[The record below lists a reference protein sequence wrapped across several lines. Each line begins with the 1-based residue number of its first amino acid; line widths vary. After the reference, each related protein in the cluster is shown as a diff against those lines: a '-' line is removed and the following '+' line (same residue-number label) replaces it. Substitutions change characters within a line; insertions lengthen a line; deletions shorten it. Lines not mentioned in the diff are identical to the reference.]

1 MRLLVAEVALDVRT
15 AGAGAVYTYS
25 APKGSE
31 VGAAHLI
38 ALGPRREI
46 GYVIAVREIE
56 EDDLGFEVDR
66 LKPIGPRVVGLDLPP
81 ACIELARFVA
91 EETLSPFPVA
101 LSLAMPP
108 GARSAVSRKWE
119 ATGLEPDGRLP
130 VAQDEALR
138 ILREGSLS
146 ENKARK
152 LPDGTRKALLAL
164 TRLGLARQVVAL
176 VQKNERKSEEV
187 GYRLVSDTS
196 AVESFLTGP
205 GKRRPAQSVTV
216 MAMQGAESAL
226 TKREIRA
233 LAGVTD
239 QTVKAL
245 LEAKLLEAVTAED
258 QPLSQAPVPH
268 EHQAAAIAAIVP
280 FVEAQEFKPFL
291 LYGVTGSGK
300 TEVFLRCAEA
310 ALRQGR
316 QVLYLV
322 PEIALTAQM
331 IGLLRGRF
339 GQRVAVMHSNM
350 TATER
355 MDNWR
360 RVRDGRASVVLGAR
374 SALFAPFEDLGLV
387 VMDEEHEASYKQESS
402 PRYHAKLVARFL
414 ATRFKCPLVLGSAT
428 PSIES
433 FVEAQSGATQL
444 LRMPARAASAKL
456 PEVEIVDLKELYKER
471 KAALLSPP
479 LFEAIDTALGR
490 GEQAILFLN
499 RRAYAPFVVCRDCG
513 YRFTCTRC
521 SVALCLHRSAGNL
534 QCHQCDYQTPMPE
547 ICPQCAGV
555 RVGAFG
561 VGVEKVEE
569 TVAALWPHVK
579 VARLDRDVVQ
589 RKGALEEIMASFRSG
604 ETNVLVGT
612 QMVAKG
618 LDFPNVTVV
627 GVIAADISLNIPDFR
642 ASERTFQLLSQV
654 AGRAGRGS
662 KPGRVVIQT
671 LSPDHV
677 SVVCAQ
683 SHDYESLFAAVST
696 ERREAGY
703 PPYVRLVNIVVTGKV
718 RAAVVQT
725 SAIAA
730 QRLARAV
737 PEAEVLGPV
746 DCTISKIQD
755 MHRRHVM
762 VKLPVGTAPSVC
774 AAALEGLDSARVR
787 VVVDADPYSLI

>member
-15 AGAGAVYTYS
+15 AGAEAVYTYS

-31 VGAAHLI
+31 VGAAYLI
-38 ALGPRREI
+38 TLGPRREV
-46 GYVIAVREIE
+46 GYVVAVREVE
-56 EDDLGFEVDR
+56 EEDLGFDPER
-66 LKPIGPRVVGLDLPP
+66 LKPLGPRVVGLDLPP

-108 GARSAVSRKWE
+108 GARSAVARKWE
-119 ATGLEPDGRLP
+119 ATGLEPDSRLP

-138 ILREGSLS
+138 ILQSGPLTES
-146 ENKARK
+146 KAKK
-152 LPDGTRKALLAL
+152 LPEGTRKAFAAL
-164 TRLGLARQVVAL
+164 VRAGLARQVVTL
-176 VQKNERKSEEV
+176 VQKAEKKAEEV
-187 GYRLVSDTS
+187 GYRLVSDATV
-196 AVESFLTGP
+196 VEAFLTGP

-245 LEAKLLEAVTAED
+245 LEAQLLEEVTAEE
-258 QPLSQAPVPH
+258 QPRTLAPTPH
-268 EHQAAAIAAIVP
+268 EHQAAAIAAIAP
-280 FVEAQEFKPFL
+280 FVEKQEYKPFL

-350 TATER
+350 TPAER

-402 PRYHAKLVARFL
+402 PRYHSKAVARFL

-433 FVEAQSGATQL
+433 FVEAQNGAVEL
-444 LRMPARAASAKL
+444 LRMPARAASARL
-456 PEVEIVDLKELYKER
+456 PEVAVVDLKELYKER

-479 LFEAIDTALGR
+479 LFEAIDEALAR
-490 GEQAILFLN
+490 EEQAILFLN
-499 RRAYAPFVVCRDCG
+499 RRSYAPFVVCRDCG
-513 YRFTCTRC
+513 HRFTCIRC

-534 QCHQCDYQTPMPE
+534 QCHQCDYHIPLPE
-547 ICPQCAGV
+547 VCPECAGT

-569 TVAALWPHVK
+569 TVAGLWPSAR
-579 VARLDRDVVQ
+579 VARLDRDIVQ

-604 ETNVLVGT
+604 ETHILVGT

-683 SHDYESLFAAVST
+683 LHDYQSLFEAVAL

-703 PPYVRLVNIVVTGKV
+703 PPYVRLVNIVFTGKI
-718 RAAVVQT
+718 RAAVVQ
-725 SAIAA
+725 SSLLAA
-730 QRLARAV
+730 QRLSRAL
-737 PEAEVLGPV
+737 PQAEVLGPV

-762 VKLPVGTAPSVC
+762 VKLPIGTPPSVC
-774 AAALEGLDSARVR
+774 ASPLEGLDTARVR